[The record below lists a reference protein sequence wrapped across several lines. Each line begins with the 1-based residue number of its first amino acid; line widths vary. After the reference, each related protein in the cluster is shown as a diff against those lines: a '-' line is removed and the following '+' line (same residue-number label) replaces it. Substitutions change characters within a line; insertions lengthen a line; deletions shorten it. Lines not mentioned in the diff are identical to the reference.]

1 MAQKLRI
8 TELDFDQIK
17 TNLKNYLRNQDQFT
31 DYDFEGSGMSVM
43 LDVLAYNTHY
53 NAYYLNMVAN
63 ESFIDTAIMRD
74 SVVSHAKALGYVP
87 FSTTAPV
94 AIINVTV
101 ETNTTG
107 TGVLTIPK
115 GFYFMS
121 NLVDGKSYKFVTLE
135 DYSVS
140 KTGTQFVFENV
151 KIYEGT
157 LSTYKFNQDNSSNPK
172 QIITLPDTNLDTST
186 IAISVQPNT
195 SNTSVTPYTKAVD
208 VINLTAESEV
218 FFLQEGRGSN
228 YQLYFGDD
236 VLGKK
241 LNDGAAVI
249 VTYVVTNASIA
260 NGVNSFKPLS
270 LIGGFSSIKT
280 TTVSPAAGGSEKET
294 PDEIKVNAP
303 LQYTSQNRLVS
314 IKDYESYLKKN
325 YPAVDSLSIWGGED
339 EIPKVYGKVFISIK
353 PKTNFFLSEAE
364 KTRITEEILK
374 PKAVVAIQSV
384 IRDPEYLYLQVK
396 SRVSYDPKKTT
407 RNGDGIKNAIRNA
420 ILIYKNQ
427 NLDKFGSTFVLSKL
441 QDSIDSSDF
450 SILGSEATLRLE
462 KRIVPKLNTATNYT
476 VNYLASLHRGTS
488 TNKLI
493 CSEFT
498 AYDASGAL
506 RTCTI
511 EEVPDSF
518 TGIQSIIVENP
529 GYKYLSPVVTITGDG
544 TGATATA
551 TIVNG
556 RIQSINLTNRGT
568 GYSSAIVTITDER
581 GVGSSASAVVDAQSG
596 DLRLVYF
603 DQNAERQVI
612 NAKIGT
618 IDYINGIIQ
627 LNTLKVQSVIPSDGL
642 IRLGIEANKGI
653 IKSQRN
659 VILSFDET
667 DPASIATDL
676 EIFN

>member
-101 ETNTTG
+101 ETSTTG
-107 TGVLTIPK
+107 TGVLTLPK

-121 NLVDGKSYKFVTLE
+121 NLVDGKSYKFVTLQ
-135 DYSVS
+135 DYSVT

-208 VINLTAESEV
+208 VINLTGESEV

-228 YQLYFGDD
+228 YQLYFGDG

-270 LIGGFSSIKT
+270 LIGGYSAIKT

-353 PKTNFFLSEAE
+353 PKTNFYLSEAE

-396 SRVSYDPKKTT
+396 TSVSYDPKKTT

-462 KRIVPKLNTATNYT
+462 KRIVPKLNASTNYT
-476 VNYLASLHRGTS
+476 VNYLAALHRGTT

-498 AYDASGAL
+498 AYDATGAL
-506 RTCTI
+506 RTCII
-511 EEVPDSF
+511 EEVPDSY

-529 GYKYLSPVVTITGDG
+529 GYKYLSPVVTISGDG

-551 TIVNG
+551 TVVNG
-556 RIQSINLTNRGT
+556 RIQSINLTNRGS

-581 GVGSSASAVVDAQSG
+581 GVSASASAVVDAQSG

-612 NAKIGT
+612 NSKIGT
-618 IDYINGIIQ
+618 IDYVNGIIQ
-627 LNTLKVQSVIPSDGL
+627 LNALKVQSVVPSDGL
-642 IRLGIEANKGI
+642 IRFSIEASKGI

-667 DPASIATDL
+667 DPASIATEL
-676 EIFN
+676 EIYN

>member
-31 DYDFEGSGMSVM
+31 DYDFEGSGMAVM

-63 ESFIDTAIMRD
+63 EAFIDTAILRD
-74 SVVSHAKALGYVP
+74 SVVSHAKALGYTP

-107 TGVLTIPK
+107 TGILTLPK

-135 DYSVS
+135 DYTVS
-140 KTGTQFVFENV
+140 KSGTQFVFENI

-157 LSTYKFNQDNSSNPK
+157 LSTYKFNQDNTSNPK

-186 IAISVQPNT
+186 IAVSVQPNT
-195 SNTSVTPYTKAVD
+195 ANTTVTPYNKAVD
-208 VINLTAESEV
+208 IIDLDNKSEV

-236 VLGKK
+236 VIGKK

-270 LIGGFSSIKT
+270 LIGGFSAIKT
-280 TTVSPAAGGSEKET
+280 TTVSTAAGGAEKET

-339 EIPKVYGKVFISIK
+339 EIPKVYGKVFISLK

-374 PKAVVAIQSV
+374 PKSVVAIESV
-384 IRDPEYLYLQVK
+384 IRDPEYLYLQIK
-396 SRVSYDPKKTT
+396 TRVSYDPKKTT
-407 RNGDGIKNAIRNA
+407 RNGDGIKNAIRNS

-427 NLDKFGSTFVLSKL
+427 NLDKFASTFVLSKL

-450 SILGSEATLRLE
+450 AILGSEAALRLE
-462 KRIVPKLNTATNYT
+462 KLVVPKLNTSTNYT
-476 VNYLASLHRGTS
+476 VNYFAPLHRGTT
-488 TNKLI
+488 TNKLF

-498 AYDASGAL
+498 SFDSLGTL
-506 RTCTI
+506 RTCAI
-511 EEVPDSF
+511 EEVPESY
-518 TGIQSIIVENP
+518 TGVQTVSVDNP
-529 GYKYLSPVVTITGDG
+529 GYKYLSPVITITGDG
-544 TGATATA
+544 SGATATA
-551 TIVNG
+551 TVVNG
-556 RIQSINLTNRGT
+556 RIQSINLTNRGA
-568 GYSSAIVTITDER
+568 GYSTATVTITDER
-581 GVGSSASAVVDAQSG
+581 GVGASATAIVDAQTG
-596 DLRLVYF
+596 ELRLVYF
-603 DQNAERQVI
+603 DQNAERQII
-612 NAKIGT
+612 NSNIGT
-618 IDYINGIIQ
+618 IDYPNGIIQ
-627 LNTLKVQSVIPSDGL
+627 LNNLRVQTVVPSDGL
-642 IRLGIEANKGI
+642 IRLSIEADKSI

-667 DPASIATDL
+667 DPASITTEL
-676 EIFN
+676 EIYS